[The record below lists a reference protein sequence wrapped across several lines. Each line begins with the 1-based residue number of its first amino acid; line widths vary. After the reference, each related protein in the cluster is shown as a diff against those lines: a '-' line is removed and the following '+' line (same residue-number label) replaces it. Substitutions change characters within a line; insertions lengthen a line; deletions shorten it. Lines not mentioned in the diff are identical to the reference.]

1 MAENVEANGS
11 KETRQQQQQQQPSDK
26 YNIILWIMVIQ
37 GLGSIL
43 PFNMFSH
50 AYDYFNDKFNG
61 THVSYSDSFESYF
74 SITAMVPVL
83 LGSGFAVWLQVRV
96 AIKFRYIVSTIMIII
111 LLSVT
116 AVFVKVPT
124 EDWVRGFFVFT
135 LITLFVL
142 NCFASVYQSSIL
154 GLAGMLGRR
163 YVSAVMSGQSVAGL
177 FSTIAA
183 IISASINPIVSGR
196 CETDNVENIALGY
209 FLSAVI
215 IMTIC
220 LITFLIQIRME
231 FTQFHLQIYSTANQR
246 PVLTSQEAPSDERTP
261 LMVKRNNIESQKFEG
276 LLSVINQIWFYAIS
290 VFMIFAVTLSVFPAV
305 LTNIRSVSYHKKDPE
320 GHPWSDCLFVP
331 LTCFLVFNTGDLIG
345 RIIPQWIIW
354 PKNKYAILVLALCRS
369 AFIPLFLMCYHK
381 DANKD
386 DVLFRSDIFPV
397 AFNAVLSVSN
407 GYLATLCMVLAPRAV
422 NSKSA
427 ESASAI
433 MTFFLS
439 SGLTFGAFLSFVM
452 LTING
457 VDVID

>member
-1 MAENVEANGS
+1 MVENVIASSGRGGEQ
-11 KETRQQQQQQQPSDK
+11 RQPQPSDK
-26 YNIILWIMVIQ
+26 YSVILWIMVIQ

-50 AYDYFNDKFNG
+50 AYDYFSNKFNG
-61 THVSYSDSFESYF
+61 TNVSFSDSFESYF

-96 AIKFRYIVSTIMIII
+96 AIKFRYTVSTIVIIF
-111 LLSVT
+111 LLTVT
-116 AVFVKVPT
+116 AIFVKVPT
-124 EDWVRGFFVFT
+124 EHWIRGFFVFT

-154 GLAGMLGRR
+154 GLAGMLGRK

-183 IISASINPIVSGR
+183 IISASINPIASGR
-196 CETDNVENIALGY
+196 CETDNAENIALGY
-209 FLSAVI
+209 FLSAVV
-215 IMTIC
+215 IMTVC
-220 LITFLIQIRME
+220 LITFYVQMRME
-231 FTQFHLQIYSTANQR
+231 FTQCHLKIYSTANQK
-246 PVLTSQEAPSDERTP
+246 PATTSQETSSDERTS
-261 LMVKRNNIESQKFEG
+261 LISKRNEEPERFEG
-276 LLSVINQIWFYAIS
+276 LLSVMNRIWFYAIS

-305 LTNIRSVSYHKKDPE
+305 LANIRSISYQSNAPE
-320 GHPWSDCLFVP
+320 NHPWSDCLFVP
-331 LTCFLVFNTGDLIG
+331 LTCFLVFNTGDLVG

-354 PKNKYAILVLALCRS
+354 PRNKYVILVLAMCRS

-381 DANKD
+381 DGNKD
-386 DVLFRSDIFPV
+386 DVVFRSDIFPV

-407 GYLATLCMVLAPRAV
+407 GYLATLCMVLAPKAV
-422 NSKSA
+422 NSRSA

-439 SGLTFGAFLSFVM
+439 SGLTVGAFLSFVM

>member
-1 MAENVEANGS
+1 MAENVEASGNRIA
-11 KETRQQQQQQQPSDK
+11 KQQQQQPCDK
-26 YNIILWIMVIQ
+26 YNVVLWIMVIQ

-50 AYDYFNDKFNG
+50 AYDYFSDKFNG
-61 THVSYSDSFESYF
+61 TDVSYSDSFESYF

-83 LGSGFAVWLQVRV
+83 LGSGFAVWLQARI
-96 AIKFRYIVSTIMIII
+96 AIKFRYIVSTTMIII
-111 LLSVT
+111 LLAVT
-116 AVFVKVPT
+116 ALFVKVPT
-124 EDWVRGFFVFT
+124 ENWVRGFFIFT

-154 GLAGMLGRR
+154 GLAGILGRR

-183 IISASINPIVSGR
+183 IISAAIDPITSGR
-196 CETDNVENIALGY
+196 CKTDNAENIALGY

-215 IMTIC
+215 IMTVC
-220 LITFLIQIRME
+220 LVTFLIQMRMG
-231 FTQFHLQIYSTANQR
+231 FTQYYLQIYSTANQK
-246 PVLTSQEAPSDERTP
+246 PVSTSQEASRTEKTP
-261 LMVKRNNIESQKFEG
+261 LIVKRNNESERFEG

-305 LTNIRSVSYHKKDPE
+305 LTNIRSVSYQKKNPE
-320 GHPWSDCLFVP
+320 DHPWSDCLFVP
-331 LTCFLVFNTGDLIG
+331 LTCFLVFNTGDLVG

-354 PKNKYAILVLALCRS
+354 PRNKYAILVLALCRS

-386 DVLFRSDIFPV
+386 DVIFRSDIFPV

-422 NSKSA
+422 NSRSA

-439 SGLTFGAFLSFVM
+439 SGLTVGAFLSFVM

-457 VDVID
+457 VDVMD